1 MNIICM
7 QKRLWHDFQ
16 HFVDG
21 HGLTEEYPDPVP
33 CDSSKVCRAQKAHK
47 RLAAQMN

>member
-16 HFVDG
+16 HFVEG
-21 HGLTEEYPDPVP
+21 HGMTEEYPVP
-33 CDSSKVCRAQKAHK
+33 DDSSKVCRAQKAHK